1 MKGTGNQAM
10 IDAIIDISHHNGPN
24 LNFGAAKNAD
34 ILGVI
39 QKATQGLSG
48 VDPAFQSNRS
58 KIRSANLLFGAYH
71 FGDGSDGG
79 LQARHFLEVT
89 QSAANEL
96 IALDLEGNPAGPS
109 MTLEEARAFVTV
121 IFETVRKWPVL
132 YSGHYLK
139 EALGGRPDT
148 VLAQCPLWLAQ
159 YGPSAVLPPGWAKW
173 SLWQYTDGGQPKIE
187 PPGSQPVA
195 GIGHCDRDRFNG
207 DAADLPAFWASV
219 SLSA

>member
-1 MKGTGNQAM
+1 M
-10 IDAIIDISHHNGPN
+10 
-24 LNFGAAKNAD
+24 
-34 ILGVI
+34 
-39 QKATQGLSG
+39 
-48 VDPAFQSNRS
+48 
-58 KIRSANLLFGAYH
+58 FGAYH

-79 LQARHFLEVT
+79 LQARHFLSVT
-89 QSAANEL
+89 QSRPNEL

-121 IFETVRKWPVL
+121 IFETIGKWPVL

-139 EALGGRPDT
+139 DALGGRPDT

-159 YGPSAVLPPGWAKW
+159 YGPSAVLPPGWSKW
-173 SLWQYTDGGQPKIE
+173 SLWQYTDGAQPRLE

-207 DAADLPAFWASV
+207 DGADLPAFWASV
-219 SLSA
+219 SISA